1 VVNLRRAVWACLAI
15 GQVTVLLT
23 GCDLTTLNEQKPR
36 VPDPFDTVQNTDLS
50 PRYPQPVAQESG
62 AAAQTPGSSYY
73 GQEVSSD
80 ATGPASGEPG
90 AQPTATGDSYEL
102 NFENAAVSTVAK
114 VILGDILKVGY
125 TIDPRVQGTVTI
137 ASGRPVPKNELVMVL
152 ENALRMSNVVLLPE
166 AGGGYRL
173 IPSGDA
179 QGAGGVLSQGS
190 NTEAGYGISVVP
202 LRYTSAQ
209 TILKLLD
216 SFAIKPGMARA
227 DTGHNMILVQGTT
240 SERKSAVETILS
252 FDVDWMRGQSV
263 GIYPLESVAPEEM
276 IKELEKIM
284 ENGDGGLDQSL
295 VTLQPVARLNAVL
308 VVARKPNLLRQAALW
323 IKRLDKSDNAGT
335 AVHVYRLRYG
345 DARQITRVLSDLF
358 GSRSQGLN
366 SPVNQL
372 APGAGATT
380 ATSTGNGI
388 GFPGSTGTQ
397 GGLAGGASG
406 AGGLGALS
414 GTTGGTGTGSAGL
427 QLGNLGSGFGNSQN
441 LANGTNPGSAN
452 ISPGAFGNQNN
463 GGETSVVLPG
473 MRIAADVT
481 NNSLV
486 IYANQENY
494 RLIVRAV
501 AQLDRPQLQVAIHA
515 TIAEV
520 TLNNDLQFGVEY
532 YLQNSAGSSAGFNSL
547 IGVGASTSNNTSSSG
562 LSSTGTS
569 SSGGIISTPSVS
581 QALSAV
587 LPGGNLIL
595 GPQSNPRIVIN
606 ALRAIT
612 DVKVLSSPSVVVLD
626 NQPATLLVGD
636 QVPVE
641 TASAN
646 VLAATTANSSTVVN
660 SINYINT
667 GVILHVIPRVNAN
680 GTVNLDVEQE
690 VSDVLSETAQTLTP
704 TVSQRQIKSAIA
716 VSSGQTVLLGG
727 LISESQSRTRSGIP
741 VLEELPGPI
750 GNLFS
755 TNGRSTSRD
764 EVIIFIQPEII
775 RNGVDA
781 AKVAEELRAKMR
793 GSANSAFHPGP
804 SLYGDP
810 RFAQ

>member
-62 AAAQTPGSSYY
+62 GVARTPGSSYY

-80 ATGPASGEPG
+80 ASGPDGGKPG
-90 AQPTATGDSYEL
+90 AQPTAAGDGYEL

-179 QGAGGVLSQGS
+179 QGAGGVLSEGS
-190 NTEAGYGISVVP
+190 NAEAGYGISVVP

-227 DTGHNMILVQGTT
+227 DTGHNMILVQGTS

-397 GGLAGGASG
+397 GGLAGATSG
-406 AGGLGALS
+406 GGGLGGLS
-414 GTTGGTGTGSAGL
+414 GTTGGGTGTGAAGL

-441 LANGTNPGSAN
+441 LASGTNPGSAN
-452 ISPGAFGNQNN
+452 ISAGAFGNQDN
-463 GGETSVVLPG
+463 GGTTSVVLPG

-486 IYANQENY
+486 IFANQENY

-532 YLQNSAGSSAGFNSL
+532 YLQNGAGSSAGFNSL
-547 IGVGASTSNNTSSSG
+547 IGVGASTTNNTSSTSTTSSTTSTSG
-562 LSSTGTS
+562 L
-569 SSGGIISTPSVS
+569 ISTPSVS

-667 GVILHVIPRVNAN
+667 GVILHVMPRVNAN
-680 GTVNLDVEQE
+680 GTVNLDIEQE
-690 VSDVLSETAQTLTP
+690 VSDVLSTTAQSLTP

-716 VSSGQTVLLGG
+716 VASGQTVLLGG

-741 VLEELPGPI
+741 VLEELPGPL

-755 TNGRSTSRD
+755 TNDRSTSRD

-781 AKVAEELRAKMR
+781 AKVAEELRAKLR

>member
-1 VVNLRRAVWACLAI
+1 M
-15 GQVTVLLT
+15 
-23 GCDLTTLNEQKPR
+23 TTLNEQQQR
-36 VPDPFDTVQNTDLS
+36 VPDPFDTVQNTDLR
-50 PRYPQPVAQESG
+50 PRYPQPVAQQSG

-73 GQEVSSD
+73 GQEVSS
-80 ATGPASGEPG
+80 GPPGAEGSKPG
-90 AQPTATGDSYEL
+90 AQPAGTGDGYEL

-137 ASGRPVPKNELVMVL
+137 ASGRPVPKSELVLVL

-173 IPSGDA
+173 IPGGDA
-179 QGAGGVLSQGS
+179 QGAGGVLNQGD
-190 NTEAGYGISVVP
+190 NAEAGYGISVVP

-216 SFAIKPGMARA
+216 SFAIKAGMARA
-227 DTGHNMILVQGTT
+227 DTGHNIILVQGTA
-240 SERKSAVETILS
+240 SERKSAVDTILN

-284 ENGDGGLDQSL
+284 ENGEGGLDQSL

-335 AVHVYRLRYG
+335 SVHVYRLRYG

-372 APGAGATT
+372 APGAGT
-380 ATSTGNGI
+380 ALSSSTGNGTA
-388 GFPGSTGTQ
+388 FPGSAGTQ
-397 GGLAGGASG
+397 GGIAGGTG
-406 AGGLGALS
+406 VGGGLGS
-414 GTTGGTGTGSAGL
+414 GATGGTGTGTSAGL
-427 QLGNLGSGFGNSQN
+427 QLGNLGSGFGNTQN
-441 LANGTNPGSAN
+441 LAGGANSGNAN

-473 MRIAADVT
+473 MRIAADVA

-486 IYANQENY
+486 IYGNQENY
-494 RLIVRAV
+494 RLIVQAL

-547 IGVGASTSNNTSSSG
+547 IGSGASSSS
-562 LSSTGTS
+562 SSGTS
-569 SSGGIISTPSVS
+569 SSTPGSTSGSAIVS

-595 GPQSNPRIVIN
+595 GPQSSPRIVIN

-646 VLAATTANSSTVVN
+646 VLAATTSTSSTVVN

-667 GVILHVIPRVNAN
+667 GVILHVLPRVNAN

-690 VSDVLSETAQTLTP
+690 VSDVQSTTAQTLTP
-704 TVSQRQIKSAIA
+704 TVSQRQVKSAIA
-716 VSSGQTVLLGG
+716 VTSGQTVLLGG

-741 VLEELPGPI
+741 ILEELPGAF